1 VSLTLPFELTGRYH
15 LTERIGEGSFAETFL
30 ATDITLNRQ
39 VAIKVLREQFARDP
53 RIAARFE
60 REARA
65 AASVSHPNIV
75 EVYDY
80 GQDDS
85 TFFIVMEWVDGTDL
99 KEYINQYAPI
109 PVPDASRLIRE
120 ILSGLGAIHRAGIIH
135 RDIKPQNVLISRN
148 GVAKLTDFGIARG
161 ALDAGLT
168 DTGMAIGTAAYMAPE
183 QATGAP
189 LEPSADIYAAG
200 VIFFEMLTG
209 QLPYPGENPVQVMYQ
224 QVNDAPPRPSSIVG
238 GIPPALEMVVLRAMA
253 KDPRD
258 RFQSAEEMQAALDH
272 TPSADEQTRI
282 LAAASSPTQATAL
295 MGGMGGFSKSGD
307 LPPTIPPRRRPVA
320 AGEPHSN
327 PTWPLVLLA
336 ALLVLIAIA
345 GIAIFALK
353 GSGNNGGAGGAATP
367 THAAV
372 IATPSATATPTT
384 APTPTP
390 SPTPKPTPTPSPT
403 PKPTPTPSPTPKP
416 TPTPTPTPAPTPT
429 PSPTPAPTPTPSGT
443 AAGEV
448 PPSQTI
454 GRPID
459 AGSAAAR
466 LAMLGAKTVSL
477 SGDDLSGA
485 WNPQQATGGNTNIP
499 DGAVILW
506 GQGTNYNAGA
516 SQFHVSKS
524 SRPVFT
530 ILVTGRN
537 DPSSTNTPMQLVID
551 GTAVWTGYS
560 PFPSD
565 GSAQMAWI
573 INNSSMLTP
582 GQHTIT
588 VVNQAPNGQVGQAP
602 WIMIQKVEIAY

>member
-1 VSLTLPFELTGRYH
+1 MSLTLPFELIGRYH

-30 ATDITLNRQ
+30 ATDTTLNRQ

-80 GQDDS
+80 GRDDA

-99 KEYINQYAPI
+99 KEYINQHAPI
-109 PVPDASRLIRE
+109 PVPDATRLIRE
-120 ILSGLGAIHRAGIIH
+120 ILAGLGAIHRAGIIH
-135 RDIKPQNVLISRN
+135 RDIKPQNVLISR
-148 GVAKLTDFGIARG
+148 GGIAKLTDFGIARG
-161 ALDAGLT
+161 ALDSGLT

-209 QLPYPGENPVQVMYQ
+209 ELPYPGENPVQVMYQ
-224 QVNDAPPRPSSIVG
+224 QVNDAPPRPSSIIG

-258 RFQSAEEMQAALDH
+258 RFQSAEAMQAALDH
-272 TPSADEQTRI
+272 TPSPDEQTRI

-295 MGGMGGFSKSGD
+295 IGGFGRAGSPP
-307 LPPTIPPRRRPVA
+307 PPTPPRRRAVA
-320 AGEPHSN
+320 ADEPHSN

-345 GIAIFALK
+345 GIAIFALR
-353 GSGNNGGAGGAATP
+353 GTGTNGGAGTAP
-367 THAAV
+367 TSTHQAIV
-372 IATPSATATPTT
+372 ATPSPPVTPTATT

-416 TPTPTPTPAPTPT
+416 TPTPTPTPEPTPT
-429 PSPTPAPTPTPSGT
+429 PTPTPEASPSSADG
-443 AAGEV
+443 A
-448 PPSQTI
+448 PPSQAI

-459 AGSAAAR
+459 AGSATAR
-466 LAMLGAKTVSL
+466 LATLGAKKVTL

-485 WNPQQATGGNTNIP
+485 WNPQEATGGNTNIP
-499 DGAVILW
+499 KGAVILW
-506 GQGTNYNAGA
+506 GQGSDYNAGA
-516 SQFHVSKS
+516 AQFHVSHS
-524 SRPVFT
+524 SRPVYT
-530 ILVTGRN
+530 ITITGRN

-551 GTAVWTGYS
+551 GSAVWTGFS
-560 PFPSD
+560 PFPAD
-565 GSAQMAWI
+565 TSAQMAWI
-573 INNSSMLTP
+573 IKNTSMLSP
-582 GQHTIT
+582 GQHTIAI
-588 VVNQAPNGQVGQAP
+588 VNQGPNGQVGQAP
-602 WIMIQKVEIAY
+602 WIMIESVEIAY